1 MIPDSSN
8 AGKSSFIKID
18 ESPDT
23 LMEKF
28 NKYVVLIDKSG
39 KKSPTTTNKI
49 ARSDVFSQKTEP
61 VKKEASDFKKLKEL
75 LQYKNNKSMN
85 LDNSKL
91 GESKLFKSYENME
104 DFKKKQ
110 DYLKTVKSFKGE
122 DKGVT
127 KVSKKRVRG
136 DRSFTRNLDRS
147 KMKSCDNSK
156 EKIGKLLEEKFS
168 GLNEYQKLL
177 EMSSNQKTSQKR
189 PLSTLKKNSDK
200 DLRENVVKEG
210 FYYISKL
217 AKSLEIGKEVL
228 KKSAQNGSTFEYE
241 YQLVTPEGSK
251 SELSF
256 EEDPKKNPYF
266 NHFHHC
272 LQSIAF
278 VSTLDQLPDDEFLEK
293 KVYLPPKKDRTKK
306 TLILDLDETLVHC
319 SEDLTKPCDF
329 KTPIKF
335 TGGEVINFGVT
346 IRPKA
351 IEFLELMSEYFE
363 IVIFTASHA
372 CYANI
377 ILNILDPENQFITYR
392 MFRDSCIETEERIF
406 IKDLRIFGNRD
417 FDDMVIVDNACYS
430 YSFQLD
436 NGVPIIPYFC
446 GKSDTELIE
455 LAAFLTSFG
464 MNTHKFDKIV
474 KDRKEEGHLSS
485 FKFGDRLID
494 NDFHGFL
501 EDVSS
506 RIGKYEECF
515 DHDMAKSFK
524 KRVSGYF
531 KCAEYK
537 RSLER
542 FGEGCSIK
550 LAKVLHDYVQEIEN

>member
-1 MIPDSSN
+1 
-8 AGKSSFIKID
+8 
-18 ESPDT
+18 
-23 LMEKF
+23 MEKF
-28 NKYVVLIDKSG
+28 NKYVVLRDESDQ
-39 KKSPTTTNKI
+39 KKSPASKELAKSEI
-49 ARSDVFSQKTEP
+49 QIQKTEP
-61 VKKEASDFKKLKEL
+61 IKKEMSDFKKLKEL
-75 LQYKNNKSMN
+75 LQCKNNKSMN
-85 LDNSKL
+85 LDNGKL
-91 GESKLFKSYENME
+91 GESKLFKSYDNMSGE
-104 DFKKKQ
+104 FKNRQ
-110 DYLKTVKSFKGE
+110 DYLKTVKSFKG
-122 DKGVT
+122 DDQSSKL
-127 KVSKKRVRG
+127 SKKKLRG
-136 DRSFTRNLDRS
+136 ERRAEYEKT
-147 KMKSCDNSK
+147 KSIDSSK
-156 EKIGKLLEEKFS
+156 EKIGRLLQEKFS

-189 PLSTLKKNSDK
+189 PLSTLKKNSQK
-200 DLRENVVKEG
+200 KLSQRAVKEG
-210 FYYISKL
+210 FYYISNL
-217 AKSLEIGKEVL
+217 VKSLEIGEEVL

-251 SELSF
+251 SDLSF

-319 SEDLTKPCDF
+319 SEDTTKPCDF

-436 NGVPIIPYFC
+436 NGIPIVPYFC
-446 GKSDTELIE
+446 GKSDTELVE

-464 MNTHKFDKIV
+464 MNTKKFNRIV
-474 KDRKEEGHLSS
+474 EERKEEGHLTN
-485 FKFGDRLID
+485 FKFADRLID
-494 NDFHGFL
+494 NDFDGFL
-501 EDVSS
+501 EDVQQ
-506 RIGKYEECF
+506 RILKYEECF
-515 DHDMAKSFK
+515 QQDVSKSFK

-531 KCAEYK
+531 KCAEYR

-542 FGEGCSIK
+542 FGEGCSVK
-550 LAKVLHDYVQEIEN
+550 LAKVLRDYVREIED